1 MNNDPADIVKVSGIR
16 ALQGYLKALPSR
28 EARKFQVQTVAAI
41 SGYLQTLDLTELKE
55 NEDLLDTLVET
66 LRDAIMADP
75 SMCLEHPALDLLFTM
90 AAQGA
95 SNFQTTMLVNEA
107 FDSITSSMVEMG
119 PEAYGR
125 LCAKVLPTLTAA
137 LDVGDLTAQSN
148 LVDMAITL
156 LSSLAE
162 NGPEPLPLNF
172 VSSTMPKLY
181 RLLFSNADF
190 GLHQSATITIKH
202 MLARDHAQVF
212 AWHDSET
219 HKGGI
224 EVILQIIDR
233 LLGPDVD
240 DNSAT
245 EVGGLAVELVEKA
258 GPERLGPY
266 LEQLLRIVAI
276 RLSTAENATFIQN
289 LVLVFARLSLTNP
302 QDVVEFLSQVHIEG
316 PVGGSGLEAV
326 MRKWLENSVTFSG
339 YDDIRQNV
347 IALANI
353 YKLHDQ
359 RLANIQVKGDLI
371 VQKTTRIKTRSL
383 AKLQPDQFA
392 IIPVPLKLL
401 KVLIAELPSATS
413 PNGSSR
419 AGLTNGS
426 VNGGGISSEDE
437 EWEDEPGTLDLAAP
451 STRAGQSFLLISAI
465 FLYFLARALSSYIL
479 QDRPGN
485 MLTTSTAELMAL
497 ADESQWNDR
506 QWDDETQNYLGDFF
520 RQTAIESDFPMMY
533 QSLTDVEREK
543 LNQIGPKSQT
553 V

>member
-1 MNNDPADIVKVSGIR
+1 MKHFVHDFADRSIYAVNNDLADIVKVSGIR

-41 SGYLQTLDLTELKE
+41 SGYLHTLDLTELKE

-107 FDSITSSMVEMG
+107 FDSITSSMVENG

-137 LDVGDLTAQSN
+137 LDVGDLTEQSN

-162 NGPEPLPLNF
+162 NGPEPLPSNF

-212 AWHDSET
+212 AWQDSET
-219 HKGGI
+219 QKGGI
-224 EVILQIIDR
+224 EVILQIIGR

-258 GPERLGPY
+258 GAERLGPY
-266 LEQLLRIVAI
+266 LGELLRIVAI
-276 RLSTAENATFIQN
+276 RLNTAENASFIQD

-302 QDVVEFLSQVHIEG
+302 QDVIEFLSQVHIEG
-316 PVGGSGLEAV
+316 PAGGSGLEAV
-326 MRKWLENSVTFSG
+326 MTKWLENSVTFSG

-359 RLANIQVKGDLI
+359 RLANVQVKGDLI
-371 VQKTTRIKTRSL
+371 VQNTTRIKTRSQ

-392 IIPVPLKLL
+392 TIPVPLKLM
-401 KVLIAELPSATS
+401 KVLIAELPTASS
-413 PNGSSR
+413 PNGSSE

-426 VNGGGISSEDE
+426 VNGGGVSSEDG

-451 STRAGQSFLLISAI
+451 STRAGQSPLP
-465 FLYFLARALSSYIL
+465 ALTVFSHWSSCFGIL
-479 QDRPGN
+479 C
-485 MLTTSTAELMAL
+485 STH
-497 ADESQWNDR
+497 
-506 QWDDETQNYLGDFF
+506 FF
-520 RQTAIESDFPMMY
+520 RKIC
-533 QSLTDVEREK
+533 
-543 LNQIGPKSQT
+543 
-553 V
+553 